1 MCDNIWVFGAHWD
14 VPLRKG
20 KLIKIGKENAMARKN
35 RMSIPDA
42 FYHVTTRI
50 AHREMLLAGEAV
62 KDRIMEIIY
71 NTAIFSGV
79 EVYAWCIMDN
89 HLHILVHVPRVPGE
103 LWTEEGRE
111 PDAYAFG
118 MRPPEC
124 REPMWPSP
132 STGTVPRPRPAVG
145 FTLEDDEFVERL
157 AGIYGRERAERRVD
171 GWHRLEEAG
180 CAERAMADRER
191 LCRRMYNISQFMK
204 TLKERV
210 TRIFNSPLGKA
221 GHEGALWQGRFHSGV
236 VEPTAAV
243 LAVVAAYIEFNP
255 VKAGIAD
262 TPGSWR
268 WSSFSCALGD
278 GAHSAVC
285 RRMYERMLDC
295 PWEEAR
301 ARMEAIFADR
311 LPEDLDSET
320 LHDICERYAAREDAQ
335 EGKEDMA
342 GNVMSGE
349 TKADCDEEMGGEDL
363 YGDVRGGACEQPRV
377 RASQAIHVTLQVFR
391 GAFIGSVK
399 FARRALSQ
407 LPGGFPAPGTRS
419 ARMCSALL
427 WECPPARAA

>member
-1 MCDNIWVFGAHWD
+1 
-14 VPLRKG
+14 
-20 KLIKIGKENAMARKN
+20 MARKN

-42 FYHVTTRI
+42 VYHVTTRI

-62 KDRIMEIIY
+62 KDRIMEIICG
-71 NTAIFSGV
+71 TAIFSGV

-89 HLHILVHVPRVPGE
+89 HLHILVHVPRVPGG
-103 LWTEEGRE
+103 LWTEEGSE

-145 FTLEDDEFVERL
+145 FMLADDEFAERL

-171 GWHRLEEAG
+171 GWRRLEEAG

-210 TRIFNSPLGKA
+210 TRIFNTPLGKA

-262 TPGSWR
+262 APGRWR

-278 GAHSAVC
+278 GPRSAVC
-285 RRMYERMLDC
+285 RRMYERMLGC

-320 LHDICERYAAREDAQ
+320 LHGIFERYAAMEDAP
-335 EGKEDMA
+335 EDTA
-342 GNVMSGE
+342 ESVASGE
-349 TKADCDEEMGGEDL
+349 AKADCGEEMGGDA
-363 YGDVRGGACEQPRV
+363 RGGACEPPRV
-377 RASQAIHVTLQVFR
+377 RASQAIHVTLLVFR
-391 GAFIGSVK
+391 GAFIGSVR
-399 FARRALSQ
+399 FARRTLSR

-427 WECPPARAA
+427 WDGPPARAA

>member
-1 MCDNIWVFGAHWD
+1 
-14 VPLRKG
+14 
-20 KLIKIGKENAMARKN
+20 MARKN

-71 NTAIFSGV
+71 STAIFSGV

-89 HLHILVHVPRVPGE
+89 HLHILVHVPKVPWE
-103 LWTEEGRE
+103 LWTEEGHE

-157 AGIYGRERAERRVD
+157 AGIYGRERAKRRVD
-171 GWHRLEEAG
+171 SWHRLEEAG

-210 TRIFNSPLGKA
+210 TRIFNSPRGKA

-262 TPGSWR
+262 APGSWR

-278 GAHSAVC
+278 GARSAVC

-342 GNVMSGE
+342 GNVVSGE
-349 TKADCDEEMGGEDL
+349 TKADCDEEVRGEDL

>member
-1 MCDNIWVFGAHWD
+1 
-14 VPLRKG
+14 
-20 KLIKIGKENAMARKN
+20 MARKN
-35 RMSIPDA
+35 RVSIPDA
-42 FYHVTTRI
+42 VYHVTTRI

-71 NTAIFSGV
+71 STAIFSGV

-103 LWTEEGRE
+103 LWTEEGHE

-145 FTLEDDEFVERL
+145 FMLDDEEFVERL

-171 GWHRLEEAG
+171 GWRRLEEAG

-210 TRIFNSPLGKA
+210 TRIFNSPRGKA

-243 LAVVAAYIEFNP
+243 LAIVAAYIEFNP

-262 TPGSWR
+262 APGSWR

-278 GAHSAVC
+278 GPRSAAC
-285 RRMYERMLDC
+285 RRMYERMLGC

-301 ARMEAIFADR
+301 ADGGDLRGQAAGGPR
-311 LPEDLDSET
+311 LRDP
-320 LHDICERYAAREDAQ
+320 ARH
-335 EGKEDMA
+335 M
-342 GNVMSGE
+342 
-349 TKADCDEEMGGEDL
+349 
-363 YGDVRGGACEQPRV
+363 
-377 RASQAIHVTLQVFR
+377 
-391 GAFIGSVK
+391 
-399 FARRALSQ
+399 RALRRQ
-407 LPGGFPAPGTRS
+407 GGCAGGQVGG
-419 ARMCSALL
+419 
-427 WECPPARAA
+427 

>member
-1 MCDNIWVFGAHWD
+1 
-14 VPLRKG
+14 
-20 KLIKIGKENAMARKN
+20 MARKN

-71 NTAIFSGV
+71 STAIFSGV

-89 HLHILVHVPRVPGE
+89 HLHILVHVPKVPWE
-103 LWTEEGRE
+103 LWTEEGHE

-171 GWHRLEEAG
+171 SWHRLEEAG

-210 TRIFNSPLGKA
+210 TRIFNSPRGKA

-262 TPGSWR
+262 APGSWR

-295 PWEEAR
+295 TWEEAR

-342 GNVMSGE
+342 GNVVSGE
-349 TKADCDEEMGGEDL
+349 TKADCDEEMRGEDL

>member
-1 MCDNIWVFGAHWD
+1 
-14 VPLRKG
+14 
-20 KLIKIGKENAMARKN
+20 MARKN
-35 RMSIPDA
+35 RVSIPDA
-42 FYHVTTRI
+42 VYHVTTRI
-50 AHREMLLAGEAV
+50 AHRAMLLAGETV

-71 NTAIFSGV
+71 STAIFSGV

-145 FTLEDDEFVERL
+145 FMLDDDEFVERL
-157 AGIYGRERAERRVD
+157 SGIYGRERAERRVD
-171 GWHRLEEAG
+171 GWRRLEEAG

-210 TRIFNSPLGKA
+210 THIFNSPQGKA
-221 GHEGALWQGRFHSGV
+221 RHEGTLWQGRFHSGV

-262 TPGSWR
+262 APGSWR

-278 GAHSAVC
+278 GPRSAVC
-285 RRMYERMLDC
+285 RRMYERMLGC

-301 ARMEAIFADR
+301 AHMEAIFADR
-311 LPEDLDSET
+311 LPDDLTQES
-320 LHDICERYAAREDAQ
+320 LHEICERHAAKGDVAEHEARGPVDGSPAGG
-335 EGKEDMA
+335 EGA
-342 GNVMSGE
+342 CGYGGE
-349 TKADCDEEMGGEDL
+349 TDGVAH
-363 YGDVRGGACEQPRV
+363 VPPRI
-377 RASQAIHVTLQVFR
+377 RASQAIRVTLHVFR
-391 GAFIGSVK
+391 GAFIGSVE

-407 LPGGFPAPGTRS
+407 LPDGFPAPGTRS

-427 WECPPARAA
+427 WEVPPARAA

>member
-1 MCDNIWVFGAHWD
+1 
-14 VPLRKG
+14 
-20 KLIKIGKENAMARKN
+20 MARKN

-71 NTAIFSGV
+71 STAIFSGV

-89 HLHILVHVPRVPGE
+89 HLHILVHVPKVPWE
-103 LWTEEGRE
+103 LWTEEGHE

-145 FTLEDDEFVERL
+145 FMLDDEEFVERL

-171 GWHRLEEAG
+171 GWRRLEEAG

-210 TRIFNSPLGKA
+210 TRIFNSPRGKA

-243 LAVVAAYIEFNP
+243 LAIVAAYIEFNP

-262 TPGSWR
+262 APGSWR

-278 GAHSAVC
+278 GPRSAVC
-285 RRMYERMLDC
+285 RRMYERMLGC
-295 PWEEAR
+295 PWDEAR
-301 ARMEAIFADR
+301 ARMEAIFADG
-311 LPEDLDSET
+311 LPDDLTQES
-320 LHDICERYAAREDAQ
+320 LHEICERYAAKGDVA
-335 EGKEDMA
+335 EGKA
-342 GNVMSGE
+342 QGPVGGSP
-349 TKADCDEEMGGEDL
+349 AGGE
-363 YGDVRGGACEQPRV
+363 GACGCGGEADEKNDGVAHAPPRI

-399 FARRALSQ
+399 FARRELSR

>member
-1 MCDNIWVFGAHWD
+1 
-14 VPLRKG
+14 
-20 KLIKIGKENAMARKN
+20 MARKN

-71 NTAIFSGV
+71 STAIFSGV

-145 FTLEDDEFVERL
+145 FMLEDDEFVERL

-171 GWHRLEEAG
+171 SWHRLEEAG

-210 TRIFNSPLGKA
+210 TRIFNSPRGKA

-243 LAVVAAYIEFNP
+243 LAIVAAYIEFNP

-262 TPGSWR
+262 APGSCR
-268 WSSFSCALGD
+268 LQADVRENARLPLGGGARADGGDLRGQAAGGPRLRDPARHMRALRLQGGHGGQGGYGGKRGVRRSQGGQRRGD
-278 GAHSAVC
+278 G
-285 RRMYERMLDC
+285 RRCAWRSLRTA
-295 PWEEAR
+295 AR
-301 ARMEAIFADR
+301 ARLAGDPRDAAGVPRSVHRLGQVRAAGSFPAARR
-311 LPEDLDSET
+311 LPG
-320 LHDICERYAAREDAQ
+320 AWDALR
-335 EGKEDMA
+335 
-342 GNVMSGE
+342 
-349 TKADCDEEMGGEDL
+349 ADVL
-363 YGDVRGGACEQPRV
+363 GAPVGVSAC
-377 RASQAIHVTLQVFR
+377 
-391 GAFIGSVK
+391 
-399 FARRALSQ
+399 ARRL
-407 LPGGFPAPGTRS
+407 TVERKS
-419 ARMCSALL
+419 AGRTGRCRHMPTS
-427 WECPPARAA
+427 R

>member
-1 MCDNIWVFGAHWD
+1 
-14 VPLRKG
+14 
-20 KLIKIGKENAMARKN
+20 MARKN

-71 NTAIFSGV
+71 STAIFSGV

-103 LWTEEGRE
+103 LWTEEGHE

-145 FTLEDDEFVERL
+145 FMLDDEEFVERL

-171 GWHRLEEAG
+171 GWRRLEEAG

-210 TRIFNSPLGKA
+210 TRIFNSPRGKA

-262 TPGSWR
+262 APGSWR

-278 GAHSAVC
+278 GPRSAVC
-285 RRMYERMLDC
+285 RRMYERMLGC
-295 PWEEAR
+295 PWDKAR

-320 LHDICERYAAREDAQ
+320 LHGIFERYAAMEDAP
-335 EGKEDMA
+335 EDTA
-342 GNVMSGE
+342 ESVASGE
-349 TKADCDEEMGGEDL
+349 AKADCGEEMGGDA
-363 YGDVRGGACEQPRV
+363 RGGACEPPRV
-377 RASQAIHVTLQVFR
+377 RASQAIHVTLLVFR
-391 GAFIGSVK
+391 GAFIGSVR
-399 FARRALSQ
+399 FARRTLSR

-427 WECPPARAA
+427 WDGPPARAA

>member
-1 MCDNIWVFGAHWD
+1 
-14 VPLRKG
+14 
-20 KLIKIGKENAMARKN
+20 MARKN

-71 NTAIFSGV
+71 STAIFSGV

-89 HLHILVHVPRVPGE
+89 HLHILVHVPKVPWE
-103 LWTEEGRE
+103 LWTEEGHE

-145 FTLEDDEFVERL
+145 FMLEDDEFVERL

-171 GWHRLEEAG
+171 SWHRLEEAG

-210 TRIFNSPLGKA
+210 TRIFNSPRGKA

-262 TPGSWR
+262 APGSWR

-278 GAHSAVC
+278 GAYSAVC

-342 GNVMSGE
+342 GNVVSGE
-349 TKADCDEEMGGEDL
+349 TKADCDEEMRGEDL

>member
-1 MCDNIWVFGAHWD
+1 
-14 VPLRKG
+14 
-20 KLIKIGKENAMARKN
+20 
-35 RMSIPDA
+35 MSP
-42 FYHVTTRI
+42 TRT
-50 AHREMLLAGEAV
+50 R
-62 KDRIMEIIY
+62 
-71 NTAIFSGV
+71 
-79 EVYAWCIMDN
+79 
-89 HLHILVHVPRVPGE
+89 
-103 LWTEEGRE
+103 
-111 PDAYAFG
+111 
-118 MRPPEC
+118 RPPEC
-124 REPMWPSP
+124 REPMWPSQ

-145 FTLEDDEFVERL
+145 FMLDDEEFVERL

-171 GWHRLEEAG
+171 GWRRLEEAG

-210 TRIFNSPLGKA
+210 TRIFNSPRGKA

-243 LAVVAAYIEFNP
+243 LAIVAAYIEFNP

-262 TPGSWR
+262 APGSWR

-278 GAHSAVC
+278 GTHSAVC

-311 LPEDLDSET
+311 PPEDLDSET

-342 GNVMSGE
+342 GSVASGE
-349 TKADCDEEMGGEDL
+349 AKADSGEEMG
-363 YGDVRGGACEQPRV
+363 GDVRGGACEPPRV

>member
-1 MCDNIWVFGAHWD
+1 MCDNINVFGAHWD

-20 KLIKIGKENAMARKN
+20 RLIKKGKEKAMARKN

-71 NTAIFSGV
+71 STAIFSGV

-103 LWTEEGRE
+103 LWTEEGHE

-145 FTLEDDEFVERL
+145 FMLDDEEFVERL

-171 GWHRLEEAG
+171 GWRRLEEAG

-243 LAVVAAYIEFNP
+243 LAIVAAYIEFNP

-262 TPGSWR
+262 APGSWR

-278 GAHSAVC
+278 GPRSVVC

-342 GNVMSGE
+342 GSVASGE
-349 TKADCDEEMGGEDL
+349 AKADSGEEMG
-363 YGDVRGGACEQPRV
+363 GDVRGGACEPPRV

-399 FARRALSQ
+399 FARRTLSQ

-427 WECPPARAA
+427 WEEPPARAA

>member
-1 MCDNIWVFGAHWD
+1 
-14 VPLRKG
+14 
-20 KLIKIGKENAMARKN
+20 MARKN

-71 NTAIFSGV
+71 STAIFSGV

-89 HLHILVHVPRVPGE
+89 HLHILVHVPKVPWE
-103 LWTEEGRE
+103 LWTEEGHE

-171 GWHRLEEAG
+171 SWHRLEEAG

-210 TRIFNSPLGKA
+210 TRIFNSPRGKA

-262 TPGSWR
+262 APGSWR

-342 GNVMSGE
+342 GNVVSGE
-349 TKADCDEEMGGEDL
+349 TKADCDEEMRGEDL

>member
-1 MCDNIWVFGAHWD
+1 MTVQWLFRTGAILDNLLTFILPKMCDNIHVFGAHWD

-20 KLIKIGKENAMARKN
+20 RLIKKGKGKTMARKN

-71 NTAIFSGV
+71 STAIFSGV

-103 LWTEEGRE
+103 LWTEEGHE

-145 FTLEDDEFVERL
+145 FMLDDEEFVERL

-171 GWHRLEEAG
+171 GWRRLEEAG
-180 CAERAMADRER
+180 CAERAVADRER

-210 TRIFNSPLGKA
+210 TRIFNSPFGKA

-243 LAVVAAYIEFNP
+243 LAIVAAYIEFNP

-262 TPGSWR
+262 APGSWR

-278 GAHSAVC
+278 GPRSAVC
-285 RRMYERMLDC
+285 RRMYERT
-295 PWEEAR
+295 ARGRRR
-301 ARMEAIFADR
+301 ARGWRRSSRTGCRRTSTPRPCTPYASATPPGRMRRRTSRR
-311 LPEDLDSET
+311 LT
-320 LHDICERYAAREDAQ
+320 AR
-335 EGKEDMA
+335 
-342 GNVMSGE
+342 
-349 TKADCDEEMGGEDL
+349 
-363 YGDVRGGACEQPRV
+363 PR
-377 RASQAIHVTLQVFR
+377 RTA
-391 GAFIGSVK
+391 
-399 FARRALSQ
+399 
-407 LPGGFPAPGTRS
+407 
-419 ARMCSALL
+419 
-427 WECPPARAA
+427 WRAAAKRRPAMSAALRMRSRACAPRRRSM

>member
-1 MCDNIWVFGAHWD
+1 
-14 VPLRKG
+14 
-20 KLIKIGKENAMARKN
+20 MARKN

-71 NTAIFSGV
+71 STAIFSGV

-89 HLHILVHVPRVPGE
+89 HLHILVHVPKVPWE
-103 LWTEEGRE
+103 LWTEEGHE

-145 FTLEDDEFVERL
+145 FMLEDDEFVERL

-171 GWHRLEEAG
+171 SWHRLEEAG

-210 TRIFNSPLGKA
+210 TRIFNSPRGKA

-262 TPGSWR
+262 APGSWR

-342 GNVMSGE
+342 GNVVSGE
-349 TKADCDEEMGGEDL
+349 TKADCDEEMRGEDL

>member
-14 VPLRKG
+14 MPLRKG
-20 KLIKIGKENAMARKN
+20 RLIKKGKGKTMARKN

-71 NTAIFSGV
+71 STAIFSGV

-103 LWTEEGRE
+103 LWTEEGHE

-145 FTLEDDEFVERL
+145 FMLDDEEFVERL

-171 GWHRLEEAG
+171 GWRRLEEAG

-210 TRIFNSPLGKA
+210 TRIFNSPQGKA

-243 LAVVAAYIEFNP
+243 LAIVAAYIEFNP

-262 TPGSWR
+262 APGSWR

-278 GAHSAVC
+278 GPRSVVC
-285 RRMYERMLDC
+285 RRMYERMLGC
-295 PWEEAR
+295 PWEVAR

-320 LHDICERYAAREDAQ
+320 LHAICERYAAREDAQ
-335 EGKEDMA
+335 EDKSEADGEAKTDCVASGGEEA
-342 GNVMSGE
+342 SGNV
-349 TKADCDEEMGGEDL
+349 GG
-363 YGDVRGGACEQPRV
+363 VAHAQPRV

-419 ARMCSALL
+419 ARMSSALL